1 MPLSLV
7 VSIIQIVVCVLLAVA
22 ILLQQRGGSAGGAFG
37 GAGAS
42 YFTRRGLEK
51 VLFIATV
58 ILGIL
63 FTGLTITSLLI
74 K

>member
-1 MPLSLV
+1 MSLSLII
-7 VSIIQIVVCVLLAVA
+7 SIVQIVVCALLAVA

-51 VLFIATV
+51 VLFIATI
-58 ILGIL
+58 ILGII
-63 FTGLTITSLLI
+63 FVGLTIASLLV

>member
-1 MPLSLV
+1 MPLSQII
-7 VSIIQIVVCVLLAVA
+7 SIFQIVVCVLIAVA
-22 ILLQQRGGSAGGAFG
+22 ILLQQRGSSAGGAFG

-51 VLFIATV
+51 ILFIATI

-63 FTGLTITSLLI
+63 FTGLTIASLLI
-74 K
+74 R